1 MKFFSSRRLV
11 YFIIAMIV
19 TIALL
24 TGSVLVR
31 NRRTTPPAI
40 QQFGNDVAGIFAR
53 VIDWPVSQ
61 AHQGYDSISQLLSTY
76 QENTQLRT
84 KVDNLAQEQVR
95 AQVLENEN
103 KVLKNQLKLKST
115 LTDYS
120 LVNATVISRTPSS
133 WLSQLVINVGANA
146 GIKKNMSVV
155 AGKGLIGRISE
166 VNQTTSK
173 VELLSDDSESA
184 NRFAIQ
190 ITNSAGKSVYGIVTD
205 FDRNSNRIIMGEV
218 TSKIKLKKGDKVITS
233 GLGGITP
240 KGLYVGKV
248 ERISN
253 SSNGL
258 SKSVIIEPATDFGN
272 IPVVSV
278 AIQK

>member
-31 NRRTTPPAI
+31 NRRATPPAI

-53 VIDWPVSQ
+53 VVDWPVSQ

-76 QENTQLRT
+76 QENTQLRS
-84 KVDNLAQEQVR
+84 KVDKLAQAQVR

-103 KVLKNQLKLKST
+103 KVLKKQLKLNST
-115 LTDYS
+115 LTNYS

-133 WLSQLVINVGANA
+133 WLSQLVINVGQNA

-166 VNQTTSK
+166 VNKTTAK
-173 VELLSDDSESA
+173 VELLSDDSETA

-190 ITNSAGKSVYGIVTD
+190 ITNSAGKSVYGIITD
-205 FDRNSNRIIMGEV
+205 FNRNTNRIIMGEV
-218 TSKIKLKKGDKVITS
+218 TSKIKLKKGDKVFTS

-248 ERISN
+248 ERVTN

-258 SKSVIIEPATDFGN
+258 SKSVVIVPATDFGN

>member
-31 NRRTTPPAI
+31 NRRATPPAI

-53 VIDWPVSQ
+53 VVDWPVSQ

-76 QENTQLRT
+76 QENTQLRS
-84 KVDNLAQEQVR
+84 KVDKLAQAQVR

-103 KVLKNQLKLKST
+103 KALKKQLKLNST
-115 LTDYS
+115 LTNYS
-120 LVNATVISRTPSS
+120 LVNATVISRAPSS
-133 WLSQLVINVGANA
+133 WLSQLVINVGQNA

-166 VNQTTSK
+166 VNKTTAK
-173 VELLSDDSESA
+173 VELLSDDSEMA

-190 ITNSAGKSVYGIVTD
+190 ITNSARKSVYGIITD
-205 FDRNSNRIIMGEV
+205 FNRNTNRIIMGEV
-218 TSKIKLKKGDKVITS
+218 TSKIKLKKGDKVFTS

-248 ERISN
+248 ERVTN

-258 SKSVIIEPATDFGN
+258 SKSVVIVPATDFGN